1 MLRAENG
8 KPSPGPKPDPL
19 VRGGFTDGVNE
30 FWVYASSLVAP
41 DSLQVCAN
49 GNRADL
55 VLIVSGLNTGI
66 DHATWG
72 DEWRSRSPE
81 WRAWL
86 KDCAAHVF
94 DNGSLLKERQTDTR
108 ARKVRFCDG

>member
-19 VRGGFTDGVNE
+19 SRGGFTDGVNE
-30 FWVYASSLVAP
+30 FWVYASSPVAP

-55 VLIVSGLNTGI
+55 VLIVSGVNTGWV
-66 DHATWG
+66 HATWG
-72 DEWRSRSPE
+72 DEWRTRPPE
-81 WRAWL
+81 WRDWL
-86 KDCAAHVF
+86 KRCAEHVF
-94 DNGSLLKERQTDTR
+94 DNGSLLKERQPAAR
-108 ARKVRFCDG
+108 AARFRNG

>member
-1 MLRAENG
+1 MVWIG
-8 KPSPGPKPDPL
+8 PGS
-19 VRGGFTDGVNE
+19 T
-30 FWVYASSLVAP
+30 
-41 DSLQVCAN
+41 
-49 GNRADL
+49 DL

-72 DEWRSRSPE
+72 DGWCTRSPD

-86 KDCAAHVF
+86 KDCAAQVF
-94 DNGSLLKERQTDTR
+94 DNGSLLPERQTDTR